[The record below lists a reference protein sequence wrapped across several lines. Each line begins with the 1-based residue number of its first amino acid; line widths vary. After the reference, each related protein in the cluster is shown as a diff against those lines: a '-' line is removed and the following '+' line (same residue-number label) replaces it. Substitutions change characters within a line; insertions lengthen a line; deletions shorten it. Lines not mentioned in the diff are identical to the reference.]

1 MLQLI
6 VHRGTNIKCPE
17 NSICGIKEIRE
28 ITKDAIIEIDIVPTK
43 DNKLVL
49 FHDFSLSRLCK
60 IDKLIFDF
68 TFEELNQVQSE
79 YEFVE
84 LQEILNKFPSQK
96 FLLDIRCGYHVD
108 FFRESNIDID
118 LIKEDLFEKYRQSLQ
133 KITINNLILSCSE
146 LNMAKRFYKE
156 LNLDVDL
163 SENYMRNFLADI
175 EQNVDL
181 SFLEFP
187 LKRVNIQNKFLT
199 HKLVDIFHKNN
210 IEVFSTPSMPR
221 SIQNSKIMLKKAQE
235 YGCDG
240 VWLSPIDSD
249 IIKYIKGTDA

>member
-1 MLQLI
+1 MKLV
-6 VHRGTNIKCPE
+6 VHRGTNINCPE

-68 TFEELNQVQSE
+68 TFEELNQIQNE

-84 LQEILNKFPSQK
+84 LQEILNMFASQK
-96 FLLDIRCGYHVD
+96 FLLDIRCGYHID
-108 FFRESNIDID
+108 FFRESNIDIN
-118 LIKEDLFEKYRQSLQ
+118 LIKEDLFEKYTHSLQ
-133 KITINNLILSCSE
+133 KIVTDNLILSCSE

-156 LNLDVDL
+156 LSIDVDL
-163 SENYMRNFLADI
+163 SENYMRNFLTTI
-175 EQNVDL
+175 EQSSDL
-181 SFLEFP
+181 SFLEFN
-187 LKRVNIQNKFLT
+187 LKRVNIQNKLLT
-199 HKLVDIFHKNN
+199 HKLVDIFHKNK

-221 SIQNSKIMLKKAQE
+221 SIQNSKTMLKIAKE
-235 YGCDG
+235 YNCDG
-240 VWLSPIDSD
+240 IWLSPIDND
-249 IIKYIKGTDA
+249 IIEYIKDIDG